1 MSYFLQDPSYEAGQ
15 HFAKNFPNS
24 LNHVD
29 ANEKPQTYG
38 IETFAPRPD
47 VILTNSETTIK
58 PSMTEETGVQTPRD
72 ILLEVLEESNLRHY
86 AKFVDKNERAE
97 LEMSPVSIRDY
108 LTFKSKADVPE
119 KKKNQK
125 EEDKEAQR
133 QQASRFMCGIMD
145 ECTHLSNFSIPVS
158 HCHNYLN
165 VVQ

>member
-1 MSYFLQDPSYEAGQ
+1 
-15 HFAKNFPNS
+15 
-24 LNHVD
+24 
-29 ANEKPQTYG
+29 
-38 IETFAPRPD
+38 
-47 VILTNSETTIK
+47 
-58 PSMTEETGVQTPRD
+58 MTEETGVQTPRD

-119 KKKNQK
+119 KKKKKNQK

-158 HCHNYLN
+158 HCHNYFN
-165 VVQ
+165 VVQYSAG